1 MKEFGQDETYPIVL
15 MSRDG
20 GSIHGIVKHLAGEHG
35 FLWRALPDFPLSRNA
50 AIVLVA
56 PAGDEKMF
64 SVLSNKCG
72 VWDEKEQTACACYE
86 LEVDNGGYA
95 TENQD
100 ESGKESLTDWILTEH
115 DFYGQN
121 QIGFEGSHELS
132 IEQLQYFETMLERT
146 LRELTKSFLSGGM
159 RQ

>member
-1 MKEFGQDETYPIVL
+1 MKEFGKDETYPIVL

-35 FLWRALPDFPLSRNA
+35 FLWRELPDFPLSRNA
-50 AIVLVA
+50 AIVLVV

-64 SVLSNKCG
+64 SVLSDKCG
-72 VWDEKEQTACACYE
+72 VWDEKAQTACACYE
-86 LEVDNGGYA
+86 LEVGNGGY
-95 TENQD
+95 TTGNQD
-100 ESGKESLTDWILTEH
+100 ESGEESLTDWILTEY

-121 QIGFEGSHELS
+121 EIGFEGSDELS
-132 IEQLQYFETMLERT
+132 VEQLQDFETILERT
-146 LRELTKSFLSGGM
+146 LRELTKSFVSRRM